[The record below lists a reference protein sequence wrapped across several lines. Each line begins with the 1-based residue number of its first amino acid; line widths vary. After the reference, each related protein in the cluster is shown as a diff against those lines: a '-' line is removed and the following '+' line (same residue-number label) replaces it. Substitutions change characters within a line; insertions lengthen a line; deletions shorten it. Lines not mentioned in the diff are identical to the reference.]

1 MPAVS
6 VKVDEEA
13 VNELK
18 ERNEELKAKNDT
30 LAKEVKEAKE
40 EASKKETQLQAQVK
54 DLNQELRTRVS
65 VKEMAKIKRI
75 LVTLQ
80 QVGIAV
86 DFNETTELPIP
97 KTEAILLEK
106 IRHLETGNSELR
118 STFNDIYNKYMA
130 SENKRHEV
138 EEQLGDAR
146 EAMERM
152 EGQIAELEQRVI
164 GDVGGEGGNVERILK
179 DQRDRYKR
187 RVDELEVSVKWKDE
201 G

>member
-40 EASKKETQLQAQVK
+40 EASKKATQLQAQVK

-86 DFNETTELPIP
+86 DFNETTELPI
-97 KTEAILLEK
+97 TRCSNSAI
-106 IRHLETGNSELR
+106 
-118 STFNDIYNKYMA
+118 
-130 SENKRHEV
+130 
-138 EEQLGDAR
+138 
-146 EAMERM
+146 
-152 EGQIAELEQRVI
+152 
-164 GDVGGEGGNVERILK
+164 
-179 DQRDRYKR
+179 
-187 RVDELEVSVKWKDE
+187 
-201 G
+201 

>member
-1 MPAVS
+1 MS

-13 VNELK
+13 VNELR

-40 EASKKETQLQAQVK
+40 EASKKATQLQAQVK

-65 VKEMAKIKRI
+65 VEEMAKIKRI

-86 DFNETTELPIP
+86 DFN
-97 KTEAILLEK
+97 
-106 IRHLETGNSELR
+106 ETGNSELR

-146 EAMERM
+146 EAMEKM

-187 RVDELEVSVKWKDE
+187 RVDELEVSVKWKGE

>member
-13 VNELK
+13 VNELR
-18 ERNEELKAKNDT
+18 ERNEELKAMNDT
-30 LAKEVKEAKE
+30 LAKDVKEAKE
-40 EASKKETQLQAQVK
+40 EASKATQLQAQVK

-65 VKEMAKIKRI
+65 VEEMAKIKRI

-106 IRHLETGNSELR
+106 IHHLETGNSELR

-146 EAMERM
+146 DAMEKM

-187 RVDELEVSVKWKDE
+187 RVDELEVSVKWEDE

>member
-1 MPAVS
+1 MMSRTGGQTQEVPAVS

-40 EASKKETQLQAQVK
+40 EASKKATQLQAQVK

-106 IRHLETGNSELR
+106 IRHLETATASCARR
-118 STFNDIYNKYMA
+118 STTSTTSTWRARTSDMRWRSSWA
-130 SENKRHEV
+130 TRAMRWKRW
-138 EEQLGDAR
+138 
-146 EAMERM
+146 
-152 EGQIAELEQRVI
+152 RV
-164 GDVGGEGGNVERILK
+164 RS
-179 DQRDRYKR
+179 R
-187 RVDELEVSVKWKDE
+187 SWSSA
-201 G
+201 